1 MNPTNNWEQIT
12 KIPRKKKKKKKENKL
27 ENIII
32 MEKIYNYLI
41 FLGKCVGITIR
52 SMFQVLCTR
61 VEIVQISQL
70 VGLLIIDARPEL
82 Q

>member
-12 KIPRKKKKKKKENKL
+12 KIPRKKKKKENKL